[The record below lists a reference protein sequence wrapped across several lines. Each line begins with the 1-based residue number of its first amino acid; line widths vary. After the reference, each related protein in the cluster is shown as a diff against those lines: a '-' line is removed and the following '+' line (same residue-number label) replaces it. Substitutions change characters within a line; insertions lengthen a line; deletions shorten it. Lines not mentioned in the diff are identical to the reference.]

1 MTPKRIL
8 PVTAYTRIY
17 EETVPDAFILFSQL
31 KKICSLD
38 DYSVY
43 LDLSTSD
50 ALIKNEY
57 FLIIMGGG
65 ITGDIQVNDTDLH
78 HTLKTI
84 YCNKESELVVD
95 KSATDRTKIPTP
107 TRDNVMYMLCSAW
120 SKTTSDFDMELAFK
134 QNAIS
139 INLDGSED
147 HLVKTGL
154 FTLVMEEIK

>member
-8 PVTAYTRIY
+8 PVTAYTRIC

-31 KKICSLD
+31 KKIYSLD

-43 LDLSTSD
+43 LNLSISD
-50 ALIKNEY
+50 ALMKNEY
-57 FLIIMGGG
+57 FPIIMGGG
-65 ITGDIQVNDTDLH
+65 ITGDIQANDTDLH
-78 HTLKTI
+78 HRLKTI
-84 YCNKESELVVD
+84 YCNKEPKLMLA
-95 KSATDRTKIPTP
+95 KLAADRTKIPTT
-107 TRDNVMYMLCSAW
+107 TRDNVMGMLCSAW
-120 SKTTSDFDMELAFK
+120 GKTTSDFDMKLAFK

-147 HLVKTGL
+147 HLVKTVL

>member
-43 LDLSTSD
+43 LDLSISD

-78 HTLKTI
+78 HPLKTI
-84 YCNKESELVVD
+84 YCNKESNLVVD
-95 KSATDRTKIPTP
+95 KSAADRTKIPTP
-107 TRDNVMYMLCSAW
+107 TRDNVMHMLCSAW
-120 SKTTSDFDMELAFK
+120 GKMTSEFDMELAFK